1 MQKKLAV
8 FFSALFHPL
17 FMPSICL
24 LIIFNSG
31 TYLAYMPYELKRLI
45 FILVLVLTLV
55 LPLAI
60 LPLLK
65 LQRLIGDYS
74 MSSRK
79 ERLLPLLFTFLFYGF
94 GYFLIQRVSVVPRF
108 IQLTVLA
115 TVVLVL
121 LSLLVSLK
129 WKISLHMLG
138 VGGLTGIVLALV
150 PMQVIHAPYF
160 LSLVFFMAGITGT
173 SRLILKAHV
182 PAQVYAGYLLGT
194 ITMFGI
200 LVYF

>member
-31 TYLAYMPYELKRLI
+31 TYLSYMPYELKRLI

-65 LQRLIGDYS
+65 LQRLIGDYT

-94 GYFLIQRVSVVPRF
+94 GYYLIQRVSLVPRF

-115 TVVLVL
+115 TAILVL

-138 VGGLTGIVLALV
+138 VGGLTGIVLALL
-150 PMQVIHAPYF
+150 PLQASHAPYF
-160 LSLVFFMAGITGT
+160 LGLVFLMAGITGT

-182 PAQVYAGYLLGT
+182 PPQVYAGYFLGVF
-194 ITMFGI
+194 TMFGV